1 MVRQCAE
8 CGRDPAIGMTA
19 PKTGSPAVLP
29 ARRAAE
35 PADGTE
41 KRAMKK
47 RAKANLLPFRLA
59 VGWVAL
65 LGLVVWLFH
74 SFSGE
79 DHTARPVAGP
89 SPAARSISTDEE
101 IEFINLGAHGAHTAL
116 VGFLSAGS
124 PEARSQFV
132 FQPAATVWK
141 MTRFYGQNPLPNID
155 PGGLLH
161 QVSDLAELPEGR
173 GVVSRWRTAESRQIE
188 TLARQQNGEWLLDW
202 EHFARHSDYPWPL
215 FLAGG
220 GEDEGEFR
228 LLAHERLAADRGQ
241 GDPLSVV
248 FHAPRF
254 GEPDHVDRPS
264 PEFILD
270 PGSAD
275 GRLLDEAFER
285 RRNEQAPAAA
295 IATDPPGMIRVRV
308 VVRRTE
314 DGDARR
320 FELVEVR
327 ATDWNT
333 PLGEVD

>member
-1 MVRQCAE
+1 
-8 CGRDPAIGMTA
+8 
-19 PKTGSPAVLP
+19 
-29 ARRAAE
+29 
-35 PADGTE
+35 
-41 KRAMKK
+41 
-47 RAKANLLPFRLA
+47 
-59 VGWVAL
+59 
-65 LGLVVWLFH
+65 
-74 SFSGE
+74 
-79 DHTARPVAGP
+79 
-89 SPAARSISTDEE
+89 
-101 IEFINLGAHGAHTAL
+101 L

-270 PGSAD
+270 PGSEN
-275 GRLLDEAFER
+275 GRLLDEAFKR
-285 RRNEQAPAAA
+285 RRSEQAPLAA

-314 DGDARR
+314 DGDARL

-333 PLGEVD
+333 PLNQAD